1 MAASRKSKL
10 SIWWWEL
17 SYRVGPNLWVTP
29 VAMSLAT
36 LVLFAVTRRLDAAF
50 VGDSRNL
57 PDFLVTNTPADAA
70 LILTAL
76 VSAVGTALA
85 LVFSTSILTFSIA
98 SSQLGPRLIRR
109 FMQDPITQA
118 TLGAFLSTLIFCVLT
133 LASVRTGSVDGVPEV
148 SVAVAELMSLGC
160 FAVLVYYVHRVASTI
175 QAPNVVAGVVGQLG
189 DALDELDSYL
199 PSVRR
204 CADPGLIDR
213 TLAEARSSSG
223 APIVAVTT
231 GYVDLVDHPRLL
243 DAAEHADAVLVLERR
258 PGQFVVAGQTIARVV
273 PAGTSPAVEHA
284 VATSIEIGPARTL
297 RQDLEFAVAQV
308 VEIAMRALSP
318 AINDT
323 YTGLTCIDWL
333 GAALVD
339 MGRHPADTGGW
350 SGDDDRLRLIV
361 PPLRFERLLK
371 AAFDQIRQAGA
382 DNPAVLIRMLDSL
395 ETMARLALPEH
406 RAALAAHAG
415 LIIETARSSGFVSG
429 DLLDVDERYQRTLA
443 ALEG

>member
-1 MAASRKSKL
+1 MPASRKSKL

-17 SYRVGPNLWVTP
+17 SYRIGPNLWVTP
-29 VAMSLAT
+29 VLMALAT
-36 LVLFAVTRRLDAAF
+36 LVLFALTRRVDAAF
-50 VGDSRNL
+50 VGETRDL
-57 PDFLVTNTPADAA
+57 PEFLVTRTPADAA

-109 FMQDPITQA
+109 FMQDPITQV

-199 PSVRR
+199 PAVPR
-204 CADPGLIDR
+204 CADAELIAR
-213 TLAEARSSSG
+213 TLIRARTEG
-223 APIVAVTT
+223 APIAAITT
-231 GYVDLVDHPRLL
+231 GYVDLLDHPRLL
-243 DAAEHADAVLVLERR
+243 DAAEQADAVLVLERR

-273 PAGTSPAVEHA
+273 PAGASAGVEHA

-297 RQDLEFAVAQV
+297 RQDLEFAIAQV

-323 YTGLTCIDWL
+323 YTGLTCVDWL

-339 MGRHPADTGGW
+339 MGRHPPDTGGW

-395 ETMARLALPEH
+395 ETMGRLALPEH
-406 RAALAAHAG
+406 RSALATHAG
-415 LIIETARSSGFVSG
+415 LIIETARTSGFVSG

-443 ALEG
+443 ALEA